1 LRQEGAVASGADFL
15 RALRVQLRVI
25 GALYRWEVIQ
35 RYGRDNLGFLWLFL
49 EPIIF
54 TLAVTALWA
63 AVGAAKESR
72 LPVVAFALTG
82 YASVLL
88 WRNCAT
94 RCTLAIQAYMGLL
107 YHRPIRVIDVLLT
120 KVLLEVAGATLSFVA
135 LGFLWVSIGWAE
147 PPERLDLVLAGWFML
162 IWFSTALALTVGALT
177 SLNEIVERLW
187 HPTAYILFPL
197 SGAIFMVDWLAG
209 DFQRFVLW
217 LPMVHCT
224 ELIRE
229 GFFGSQVHSHYDMT
243 YVAGVS
249 LVGSVL
255 ALALVRVAS
264 RQLEFR

>member
-1 LRQEGAVASGADFL
+1 MAVDSAASRSEFL

-49 EPIIF
+49 EPMIF
-54 TLAVTALWA
+54 TLAVTALWVA
-63 AVGAAKESR
+63 IDITKGSR

-94 RCTLAIQAYMGLL
+94 RCTMAIQAYMGLL

-120 KVLLEVAGATLSFVA
+120 KVLLEAAGASLSFVA
-135 LGFLWVSIGWAE
+135 LALLWISIGWAT
-147 PPERLDLVLAGWFML
+147 PPERIDLVLAGWGML
-162 IWFSTALALTVGALT
+162 MWFSTALALAIGAVT

-187 HPTAYILFPL
+187 HPTSYILFPL

-217 LPMVHCT
+217 LPMVHCL

-229 GFFGSQVHSHYDMT
+229 GYFGSEVHSHYDMT
-243 YVAGVS
+243 YVAAVS

-255 ALALVRVAS
+255 ALALVRIAARRV
-264 RQLEFR
+264 EFR